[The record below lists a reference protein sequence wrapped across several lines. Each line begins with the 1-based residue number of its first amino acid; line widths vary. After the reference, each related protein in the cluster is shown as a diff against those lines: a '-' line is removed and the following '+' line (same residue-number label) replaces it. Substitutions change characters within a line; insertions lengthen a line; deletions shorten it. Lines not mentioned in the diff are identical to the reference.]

1 MARAHGLRAWL
12 IQRLS
17 AVYMVMYLIFFLLS
31 LIAQT
36 PQGFSGWRGFM
47 TAPLMSTATFLL
59 FLLLL
64 THAWVGMRDVVM
76 DYVHSFKLRFT
87 VLTLI
92 AGGLIAMGAWLL
104 QVLVRAG

>member
-17 AVYMVMYLIFFLLS
+17 AAYMILYLLFFLLS
-31 LIAQT
+31 LIART
-36 PQGFSGWRGFM
+36 PHGFEGWRGFM
-47 TAPLMSTATFLL
+47 TAPLMSAATFLL

-64 THAWVGMRDVVM
+64 IHAWVGMRDVVM
-76 DYVHSFKLRFT
+76 DYMHAFKLRFT

-92 AGGLIAMGAWLL
+92 AGGLIAMGAWVL
-104 QVLVRAG
+104 QILVRTA